1 MTVSSSPVLW
11 IIFSS
16 QFVPWSVNSLTA
28 SNIFLAMFPR
38 CLLFLRF
45 SCCYG
50 RLMFPPRLA
59 EILTHR
65 SGDPHESLINQTY
78 PFEKITLSPKEALNH
93 QQWWFFCSTHAS
105 RQQYSLVGGA
115 ISTIKSSIWRWRRIH
130 VFKLNRPSFFCF
142 YGRPS
147 SFLSAVVV
155 WRRMFW
161 CSWWLIVGLPTL
173 EYYVGIVVRF
183 WCLNF

>member
-1 MTVSSSPVLW
+1 MS
-11 IIFSS
+11 
-16 QFVPWSVNSLTA
+16 A
-28 SNIFLAMFPR
+28 
-38 CLLFLRF
+38 FLRF

-105 RQQYSLVGGA
+105 RQQDSLVGGA
-115 ISTIKSSIWRWRRIH
+115 ISTIKLSIWRWRRIH
-130 VFKLNRPSFFCF
+130 VFKLNRPSFFVF
-142 YGRPS
+142 MDDLALF
-147 SFLSAVVV
+147 FLQFLFGGV
-155 WRRMFW
+155 
-161 CSWWLIVGLPTL
+161 CSDVLDDWLIVGLPTL
-173 EYYVGIVVRF
+173 EYYDGTVVRF